1 MNIGPHKI
9 LADHTFA
16 LLVEDEKGNKGLLSN
31 KHFAKGEVIS
41 PFFARE
47 VLHAPTYLTVQ
58 LSDTEHIL
66 LGPEFLQ
73 YVNHSCDPSAFFDT
87 TEMKLIALKDLQA
100 GDPIT
105 FFYPST
111 EWKMDRAF
119 QCLCGAPNCIGN
131 IQGAYYLT
139 PDQQHYYKLNTFI
152 LHKIQESNAGK
163 QSA

>member
-1 MNIGPHKI
+1 MKFGSHTII
-9 LADHTFA
+9 ADHSFA
-16 LLVEDEKGNKGLLSN
+16 LLVEDEKGSKGLLSN
-31 KHFAKGEVIS
+31 KQFSKGDVIS
-41 PFFARE
+41 PFYARE

-58 LSDTEHIL
+58 LSDREHIL

-87 TEMKLIALKDLQA
+87 TEMKLIALKDLQP

-119 QCLCGAPNCIGN
+119 ECLCGAPSCIGK
-131 IQGAYYLT
+131 IQGALYLT
-139 PDQQHYYKLNTFI
+139 SAQHQHYKLNKYI

-163 QSA
+163 QSV

>member
-16 LLVEDEKGNKGLLSN
+16 LLVEDEKGNKGLLAN

-41 PFFARE
+41 TFFARE

-58 LSDTEHIL
+58 LSDKEHIL

-87 TEMKLIALKDLQA
+87 TEMKLITLKDLQA

-111 EWKMDRAF
+111 EWKMDRPF

-139 PDQQHYYKLNTFI
+139 PDQQQYYKLNTFI